1 MTTASIKHRLI
12 TDRHLSEA
20 PAEARSAHSTHRSS
34 ARGSAHRAL
43 IRFAVGAS
51 LLALVWVSLTS
62 HRNFWE
68 FVRATDQIYH
78 ANLVLRTA
86 QHLVNLEQE
95 AEIGVRGFHIT
106 GQDRYL
112 GPYRRAQRDMPAAL
126 DTLRELTA
134 QDAAQRGRFETLR
147 PLLNV
152 RMEMREREIAARRAG
167 GIDLA
172 EIALLT
178 KEDRYKVDRV
188 RMLLTEIQRAA
199 EKTLAEGHTAALQ
212 NEQRSLYLFIIA
224 NLLVLAV
231 IAYLLVSRE
240 RAIREREAQARLD
253 SEKRFG
259 QMAAMTGE
267 WLWEQDAEGRFI
279 YSNSTVNEILGYA
292 PEELLGRCYFD
303 FFTARERDRVKQSAY
318 GADLQS
324 RFVRLL
330 NHYQHR
336 DGHEVITE
344 STGVPLRDAQGNI
357 FKWRGVDR
365 DITVHRWF
373 ENALQESET
382 RSRTRS
388 SPTQNH
394 AEGRERGALS
404 AE

>member
-1 MTTASIKHRLI
+1 MASTALVLPRRRARCVLPSAASAEDIKKGMMAACGTVDDMYPAEGTVMTRESTKHRLTI
-12 TDRHLSEA
+12 GRHLSVA
-20 PAEARSAHSTHRSS
+20 PAEARSAPSTHRLS

-43 IRFAVGAS
+43 IRLAVAAS

-78 ANLVLRTA
+78 ANRVLRAA

-112 GPYRRAQRDMPAAL
+112 APYRRAQRDMPAAL
-126 DTLRELTA
+126 DMLRELTA
-134 QDAAQRGRFETLR
+134 QDAAQRGRFETLE

-152 RMEMREREIAARRAG
+152 RMEMREREIGARRAG

-199 EKTLAEGHTAALQ
+199 ENTLTEGHTAALQ

-240 RAIREREAQARLD
+240 RAIREREA
-253 SEKRFG
+253 
-259 QMAAMTGE
+259 
-267 WLWEQDAEGRFI
+267 
-279 YSNSTVNEILGYA
+279 
-292 PEELLGRCYFD
+292 
-303 FFTARERDRVKQSAY
+303 
-318 GADLQS
+318 
-324 RFVRLL
+324 
-330 NHYQHR
+330 
-336 DGHEVITE
+336 
-344 STGVPLRDAQGNI
+344 
-357 FKWRGVDR
+357 
-365 DITVHRWF
+365 
-373 ENALQESET
+373 
-382 RSRTRS
+382 
-388 SPTQNH
+388 
-394 AEGRERGALS
+394 RGAAGERTKIWADGGDYWRMALG
-404 AE
+404 ARRRGAFHLQ

>member
-1 MTTASIKHRLI
+1 MTTVSIKHPLT
-12 TDRHLSEA
+12 TDGHLSEA
-20 PAEARSAHSTHRSS
+20 PAEAGAAPSTHRSS

-43 IRFAVGAS
+43 IRLAVAAS

-62 HRNFWE
+62 HSNFWE
-68 FVRATDQIYH
+68 FVTATDQIYH
-78 ANLVLRTA
+78 AHRVLRAA

-112 GPYRRAQRDMPAAL
+112 APYRRAQRDMPAAL
-126 DTLRELTA
+126 DTLGNLTA
-134 QDAAQRGRFETLR
+134 QDAAQRGRFETLK
-147 PLLNV
+147 PLLNT

-188 RMLLTEIQRAA
+188 RLLLTEIQRAA
-199 EKTLAEGHTAALQ
+199 EKTLTEGHAAALH

-240 RAIREREAQARLD
+240 KAIREREAEARRE
-253 SEKRFG
+253 SEQRFG

-279 YSNSTVNEILGYA
+279 YSNSTVKEILGYA
-292 PEELLGRCYFD
+292 PEELLGRPYFD
-303 FFTARERDRVKQSAY
+303 FFTPRDRDRVLQSAY
-318 GADLQS
+318 DADLHS

-336 DGHEVITE
+336 DGHQVITE
-344 STGVPLRDAQGNI
+344 STGVPLRDAHGNI
-357 FKWRGVDR
+357 VKWRGVDR
-365 DITVHRWF
+365 DITVHKWF
-373 ENALQESET
+373 ENALRESEAPA
-382 RSRTRS
+382 R
-388 SPTQNH
+388 SPTQNR

>member
-1 MTTASIKHRLI
+1 MTTESIKHRLT
-12 TDRHLSEA
+12 TDEHLSEA
-20 PAEARSAHSTHRSS
+20 PAEAGSAPSTHRLS

-43 IRFAVGAS
+43 IRLAVAAS

-78 ANLVLRTA
+78 TNRVLRAA
-86 QHLVNLEQE
+86 QHLLNLEQE

-112 GPYRRAQRDMPAAL
+112 APYRSVQHDMPAAL

-134 QDAAQRGRFETLR
+134 QDAAQRGRFETLE
-147 PLLNV
+147 PLLNI
-152 RMEMREREIAARRAG
+152 RIEMREREIGARRAG

-172 EIALLT
+172 EIALAT

-199 EKTLAEGHTAALQ
+199 AETLTEGRAAALQ

-240 RAIREREAQARLD
+240 RAIREREAEARRE
-253 SEKRFG
+253 SEQRFG

-279 YSNSTVNEILGYA
+279 YSNSAANGILGYA
-292 PEELLGRCYFD
+292 PEEVLGRRYFD

-318 GADLQS
+318 DADLQC

-344 STGVPLRDAQGNI
+344 STGVPLRDARGNI
-357 FKWRGVDR
+357 VKWRGVDR
-365 DITVHRWF
+365 DITVHKWF
-373 ENALQESET
+373 ENALQQSEE
-382 RSRTRS
+382 RVRTMPQEAPS
-388 SPTQNH
+388 K
-394 AEGRERGALS
+394 GV
-404 AE
+404 

>member
-1 MTTASIKHRLI
+1 MTRESTKHRLTI
-12 TDRHLSEA
+12 GGHLSLA
-20 PAEARSAHSTHRSS
+20 PAEARSARSTHRLS

-43 IRFAVGAS
+43 IRLAVAAS

-78 ANLVLRTA
+78 ANRVLQAA
-86 QHLVNLEQE
+86 QHLLNLEQE

-112 GPYRRAQRDMPAAL
+112 APYRRAQRDMPAAL
-126 DTLRELTA
+126 DMLRELTA
-134 QDAAQRGRFETLR
+134 QDAAQRGRFETLE
-147 PLLNV
+147 PLLNI
-152 RMEMREREIAARRAG
+152 RMEMREREIGARRAG

-172 EIALLT
+172 EIALAT

-199 EKTLAEGHTAALQ
+199 ENTVTEGHAAALQ

-240 RAIREREAQARLD
+240 RAIREREARARRE
-253 SEKRFG
+253 SEQRFG
-259 QMAAMTGE
+259 QIAAITGE
-267 WLWEQDAEGRFI
+267 WLWEQDQEGRFM
-279 YSNSTVNEILGYA
+279 YSNSAVKEILGYE
-292 PEELLGRCYFD
+292 PEEILGRYYFD
-303 FFTARERDRVKQSAY
+303 LFTPVERKRVTEAAYSA
-318 GADLQS
+318 DSLT

-330 NHYQHR
+330 NRYQHK

-344 STGVPLRDAQGNI
+344 STGIPLRGVGGNI
-357 FKWRGVDR
+357 VKWRGVDR
-365 DITVHRWF
+365 DITVHKWF
-373 ENALQESET
+373 ENALRESEA
-382 RSRTRS
+382 RVHPASI
-388 SPTQNH
+388 
-394 AEGRERGALS
+394 
-404 AE
+404 